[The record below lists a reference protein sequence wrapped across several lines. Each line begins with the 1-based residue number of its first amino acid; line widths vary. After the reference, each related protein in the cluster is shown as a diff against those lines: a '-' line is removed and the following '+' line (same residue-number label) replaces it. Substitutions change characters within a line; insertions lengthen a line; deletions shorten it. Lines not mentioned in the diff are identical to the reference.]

1 MNAISITFP
10 RRWPWC
16 AALLLIVVAC
26 KGSETTAAPTTGSIR
41 VTAATGGTDL
51 DPDGYTVALQ
61 GDTLSGTGSSSQPIA
76 VNGTVTFSQLKPGT
90 YSLALSGA
98 VANCPVGGQNP
109 RTVSVTAGGTTLTT
123 FQVTCVQRVD
133 LSGVWNYTEVIGN
146 PLACNDTGTYVFTKS
161 GDGFAGTN
169 YQLGT
174 CDRQDGSIDNSHSS
188 SVNGG
193 GFVYSASGAVSV
205 NFSAGNCFYAADVS
219 GTPPD
224 HLINGSGSCPSG
236 DATWAAVRGGG
247 PISTVTVTPPTRSVV
262 AGGAAQL
269 RAVMI
274 DASGSRRVDPTVTW
288 TSDASAASVDASG
301 VVFGVSPGSAT
312 ITAAAESKNGT
323 ATVTVEVVTLAT
335 VQPGAYHSCG
345 LTVGGAP
352 YCWGHGTY
360 GQMGEGAKASE
371 FAPVAVSQSL
381 SLASI
386 SVGAI
391 HTCGLTVSGAAYC
404 WGLDYYG
411 ELGAGIPGAQICGS
425 EGIPCSTTP
434 LAVAGGRSFS
444 SLAGGWGESCA
455 LQKSDAAA
463 YCWGDNTYGA
473 LGNGSTANSRTPVA
487 VSGGRAF
494 VSVGTGNIFACGLT
508 ADSAAYCWG
517 NNSAGQLGI
526 GPGGGPELCSAEPC
540 STAPVLVSGNLKFGT
555 LSVGYWHVCGLTGD
569 NTAYCWGDNDGGQLG
584 ATTTETCAGFGV
596 VIGCSTVPLPVEG
609 GNTFTKISAGS
620 FHSCGIVAAGDG
632 YCWGS
637 GFYGQL
643 GDGTGTDSPTPT
655 LIAGA
660 LSFAAVSAFGR
671 YHSCGFTA
679 AGVAYCWGYNGWG
692 QLGDGT
698 GYDAYA
704 PVQVI
709 GQAAGTGAASARAS
723 RVQRGGTRG
732 PSRQLSPR
740 PSSPRSAWAVRTG
753 MKAGK
758 P

>member
-16 AALLLIVVAC
+16 AALLLVAVAC

-205 NFSAGNCFYAADVS
+205 NFSAGNCFYAADVA

-411 ELGAGIPGAQICGS
+411 ELGAGTPGAQICGF
-425 EGIPCSTTP
+425 EGVPCSTTP

-487 VSGGRAF
+487 VTGGLSF

>member
-10 RRWPWC
+10 RRWSWC

-188 SVNGG
+188 SVDGG

-205 NFSAGNCFYAADVS
+205 NFSAGNCFYAADVA

-381 SLASI
+381 SLAAI

-411 ELGAGIPGAQICGS
+411 ELGAGTPGAQICGS

>member
-1 MNAISITFP
+1 MNAISTTFP

-16 AALLLIVVAC
+16 AALLLVAVAC

-193 GFVYSASGAVSV
+193 GIVYSTSGAVSV
-205 NFSAGNCFYAADVS
+205 NFSAGNCFYAADVA

-262 AGGAAQL
+262 AGGAALL

-352 YCWGHGTY
+352 YCWGLDTY
-360 GQMGEGAKASE
+360 GQM
-371 FAPVAVSQSL
+371 
-381 SLASI
+381 
-386 SVGAI
+386 
-391 HTCGLTVSGAAYC
+391 
-404 WGLDYYG
+404 
-411 ELGAGIPGAQICGS
+411 GAGIPGAQICGS

-444 SLAGGWGESCA
+444 SLAAGWEQSCA
-455 LQKSDAAA
+455 LQQGDAAA

-494 VSVGTGNIFACGLT
+494 VSVGTGNIFA
-508 ADSAAYCWG
+508 
-517 NNSAGQLGI
+517 
-526 GPGGGPELCSAEPC
+526 
-540 STAPVLVSGNLKFGT
+540 
-555 LSVGYWHVCGLTGD
+555 
-569 NTAYCWGDNDGGQLG
+569 
-584 ATTTETCAGFGV
+584 
-596 VIGCSTVPLPVEG
+596 
-609 GNTFTKISAGS
+609 
-620 FHSCGIVAAGDG
+620 
-632 YCWGS
+632 
-637 GFYGQL
+637 
-643 GDGTGTDSPTPT
+643 
-655 LIAGA
+655 
-660 LSFAAVSAFGR
+660 
-671 YHSCGFTA
+671 
-679 AGVAYCWGYNGWG
+679 
-692 QLGDGT
+692 
-698 GYDAYA
+698 
-704 PVQVI
+704 
-709 GQAAGTGAASARAS
+709 
-723 RVQRGGTRG
+723 
-732 PSRQLSPR
+732 
-740 PSSPRSAWAVRTG
+740 
-753 MKAGK
+753 
-758 P
+758 

>member
-1 MNAISITFP
+1 MNAISTTFP

-16 AALLLIVVAC
+16 AALLLVAVAC

-188 SVNGG
+188 SVDGG

-205 NFSAGNCFYAADVS
+205 NFSAGNCFYAADVA

>member
-1 MNAISITFP
+1 MNAISTTFP

-16 AALLLIVVAC
+16 AALLLVAVAC
-26 KGSETTAAPTTGSIR
+26 KGSETTAAPTTGSVR

-205 NFSAGNCFYAADVS
+205 NFSAGDCFYAADVA

-262 AGGAAQL
+262 AGGAALL

-312 ITAAAESKNGT
+312 ITAADESKSGT
-323 ATVTVEVVTLAT
+323 AT
-335 VQPGAYHSCG
+335 G
-345 LTVGGAP
+345 
-352 YCWGHGTY
+352 
-360 GQMGEGAKASE
+360 
-371 FAPVAVSQSL
+371 
-381 SLASI
+381 
-386 SVGAI
+386 
-391 HTCGLTVSGAAYC
+391 TVSGVAYC

-411 ELGAGIPGAQICGS
+411 ELGAGTPGAQICGF
-425 EGIPCSTTP
+425 EGIPCSTTS

-444 SLAGGWGESCA
+444 SLAAGWEQSCA
-455 LQKSDAAA
+455 LQQGDAAA

-540 STAPVLVSGNLKFGT
+540 STAPVLVSGGLKFGT
-555 LSVGYWHVCGLTGD
+555 LSVGYWHACGLTAD
-569 NTAYCWGDNDGGQLG
+569 STAYCWGDNDGGQLG
-584 ATTTETCAGFGV
+584 ATTLETCAGFGV
-596 VIGCSTVPLPVEG
+596 VISCSTVPVPVESAPK
-609 GNTFTKISAGS
+609 FAKLSAGS
-620 FHSCGIVAAGDG
+620 FHSCGVVAGGDG

-637 GFYGQL
+637 NFNGEL
-643 GDGTGTDSPTPT
+643 GDGTGANSPTPV
-655 LIAGA
+655 LIAGG
-660 LSFAAVSAFGR
+660 LSFGAVSAFGR

-709 GQAAGTGAASARAS
+709 GQAAGTGSASARAS
-723 RVQRGGTRG
+723 RVPPAGTRG
-732 PSRQLSPR
+732 PSRQPSPP
-740 PSSPRSAWAVRTG
+740 PSAR
-753 MKAGK
+753 
-758 P
+758 

>member
-1 MNAISITFP
+1 MLRTDTAQGARAALGEAAQFVRLQRVAVNARTARDQPWRKLMNAISITFP
-10 RRWPWC
+10 RRWPSC
-16 AALLLIVVAC
+16 AALLLMALSC
-26 KGSETTAAPTTGSIR
+26 NGSETAAPPTTGSIQ
-41 VTAATGGTDL
+41 VTAATTGTDL
-51 DPDGYTVALQ
+51 DPDGYTVTL
-61 GDTLSGTGSSSQPIA
+61 DTSSGTPSKPIA

-133 LSGVWNYTEVIGN
+133 MSGVWNYTEVIGN

-174 CDRQDGSIDNSHSS
+174 CDRQDGSIDNSNSS

-193 GFVYSASGAVSV
+193 GLVYSASGAVSV
-205 NFSAGNCFYAADVS
+205 NFSAGACYYAADVA

-236 DATWAAVRGGG
+236 NAAWAAVLGGG
-247 PISTVTVTPPTRSVV
+247 SISTVTVTPPTRSVV
-262 AGGAAQL
+262 AGGAARL

-312 ITAAAESKNGT
+312 ITAAAESKSGT
-323 ATVTVEVVTLAT
+323 ATVTVEVVTFAT
-335 VQPGAYHSCG
+335 VQPGAYHSCA
-345 LTVGGAP
+345 LSVGGAP

-371 FAPVAVSQSL
+371 FGPVAVSL
-381 SLASI
+381 GPTLAAI

-411 ELGAGIPGAQICGS
+411 ELGAGTPGAQICGF

-444 SLAGGWGESCA
+444 SLAAGWEQSCA
-455 LQKSDAAA
+455 LQQGDAAA

-487 VSGGRAF
+487 VNGNLAF
-494 VSVGTGNIFACGLT
+494 VSVGAGNIFACGLT

-526 GPGGGPELCSAEPC
+526 GPGGGPALCSAEPC
-540 STAPVLVSGNLKFGT
+540 STAPVLVSGGLKFGA
-555 LSVGYWHVCGLTGD
+555 LSVGYWHACGLTAD
-569 NTAYCWGDNDGGQLG
+569 STAYCWGDNGDGQLG
-584 ATTTETCAGFGV
+584 ATTTETCNGFGV
-596 VIGCSTVPLPVEG
+596 VISCSTVPVPVQSAPKFA
-609 GNTFTKISAGS
+609 TLSAGS
-620 FHSCGIVAAGDG
+620 FHSCGVAAG
-632 YCWGS
+632 
-637 GFYGQL
+637 
-643 GDGTGTDSPTPT
+643 GDG
-655 LIAGA
+655 
-660 LSFAAVSAFGR
+660 
-671 YHSCGFTA
+671 
-679 AGVAYCWGYNGWG
+679 YCWGYNGWG

-709 GQAAGTGAASARAS
+709 GQAAGAGAASARAS

>member
-16 AALLLIVVAC
+16 AALLLMALSC
-26 KGSETTAAPTTGSIR
+26 KGSETAAPPTTGSIR

-146 PLACNDTGTYVFTKS
+146 PVACNDTGTYVFTKS
-161 GDGFAGTN
+161 GDGFVGTN

-193 GFVYSASGAVSV
+193 GLVYSASGAVSV
-205 NFSAGNCFYAADVS
+205 NFSAGNCFYAADVA

-247 PISTVTVTPPTRSVV
+247 PISLVTVTPPTRSVV
-262 AGGAAQL
+262 AGGVARL

-274 DASGSRRVDPTVTW
+274 DASGSRRGDPTVTW

-386 SVGAI
+386 NVGAI

-411 ELGAGIPGAQICGS
+411 ELGAGTPGAQICGS
-425 EGIPCSTTP
+425 EGIPCSTTA

-444 SLAGGWGESCA
+444 SLAAGWGQSCA
-455 LQKSDAAA
+455 LQQ
-463 YCWGDNTYGA
+463 GD
-473 LGNGSTANSRTPVA
+473 S
-487 VSGGRAF
+487 
-494 VSVGTGNIFACGLT
+494 
-508 ADSAAYCWG
+508 
-517 NNSAGQLGI
+517 
-526 GPGGGPELCSAEPC
+526 
-540 STAPVLVSGNLKFGT
+540 
-555 LSVGYWHVCGLTGD
+555 
-569 NTAYCWGDNDGGQLG
+569 TAYCWGDNDGGQLG
-584 ATTTETCAGFGV
+584 ATTLETCAGFGV
-596 VIGCSTVPLPVEG
+596 VISCSTVPVPVESAPK
-609 GNTFTKISAGS
+609 FAKLSAGS
-620 FHSCGIVAAGDG
+620 FHSCGVVAAGDG

-637 GFYGQL
+637 NFNGEL
-643 GDGTGTDSPTPT
+643 GDGTGT
-655 LIAGA
+655 
-660 LSFAAVSAFGR
+660 
-671 YHSCGFTA
+671 
-679 AGVAYCWGYNGWG
+679 N
-692 QLGDGT
+692 
-698 GYDAYA
+698 
-704 PVQVI
+704 
-709 GQAAGTGAASARAS
+709 
-723 RVQRGGTRG
+723 
-732 PSRQLSPR
+732 
-740 PSSPRSAWAVRTG
+740 
-753 MKAGK
+753 
-758 P
+758 

>member
-16 AALLLIVVAC
+16 AALLLVAVAC

-188 SVNGG
+188 SVDGG

-205 NFSAGNCFYAADVS
+205 NFSAGNCFYAADVA

-411 ELGAGIPGAQICGS
+411 ELGAGTPGAQICGS

>member
-16 AALLLIVVAC
+16 AALLLMALSC
-26 KGSETTAAPTTGSIR
+26 KGSETAAPPTTGSIR

-98 VANCPVGGQNP
+98 VANCPVGGQDP

-188 SVNGG
+188 SVDGG

-205 NFSAGNCFYAADVS
+205 NFSAGNCFYAADVA

-323 ATVTVEVVTLAT
+323 ATVTVEVVTFAT

-411 ELGAGIPGAQICGS
+411 ELGAGTPGAQICGS

-584 ATTTETCAGFGV
+584 ATTTETCNGFGV
-596 VIGCSTVPLPVEG
+596 VISCSTVPVPVQSAPK
-609 GNTFTKISAGS
+609 FAKLSAGS
-620 FHSCGIVAAGDG
+620 FHSCGVAAGGDG
-632 YCWGS
+632 YCWGYN
-637 GFYGQL
+637 GNGEL
-643 GDGTGTDSPTPT
+643 GDGTGANSPTPV
-655 LIAGA
+655 LIAGG
-660 LSFAAVSAFGR
+660 LSFGAVSAFGR
-671 YHSCGFTA
+671 YHSCGLTA

-709 GQAAGTGAASARAS
+709 GQAAGAGAASARAS

>member
-1 MNAISITFP
+1 MNAISTTFP

-16 AALLLIVVAC
+16 AALLLVAVAC

-205 NFSAGNCFYAADVS
+205 NFSAGNCFYAADVA

-262 AGGAAQL
+262 AGGAALL

-312 ITAAAESKNGT
+312 ITAAAESKSGT
-323 ATVTVEVVTLAT
+323 ATVTVEVVTFAT

-371 FAPVAVSQSL
+371 FAPVAVSL
-381 SLASI
+381 GPTLAAI

-411 ELGAGIPGAQICGS
+411 ELGAGTPGAQICGF

-444 SLAGGWGESCA
+444 SLAAGWEQSCA
-455 LQKSDAAA
+455 LQQGDAAA

-540 STAPVLVSGNLKFGT
+540 STAPVLVSGGLKFGT
-555 LSVGYWHVCGLTGD
+555 LSVGYWHACGLTAD
-569 NTAYCWGDNDGGQLG
+569 STAYCWGDNGDGQLG
-584 ATTTETCAGFGV
+584 ATTTETCNGFGV
-596 VIGCSTVPLPVEG
+596 VISCSTVPVPVQSAPKFA
-609 GNTFTKISAGS
+609 TLSAGS
-620 FHSCGIVAAGDG
+620 FHSCGVAAGGDG
-632 YCWGS
+632 YCWGYN
-637 GFYGQL
+637 GNGEL
-643 GDGTGTDSPTPT
+643 GDGTGANSPTPV
-655 LIAGA
+655 LIAGG
-660 LSFAAVSAFGR
+660 LSFGAVSAFGR
-671 YHSCGFTA
+671 YHSCGLTA

-709 GQAAGTGAASARAS
+709 GQAAGAGAASARAS